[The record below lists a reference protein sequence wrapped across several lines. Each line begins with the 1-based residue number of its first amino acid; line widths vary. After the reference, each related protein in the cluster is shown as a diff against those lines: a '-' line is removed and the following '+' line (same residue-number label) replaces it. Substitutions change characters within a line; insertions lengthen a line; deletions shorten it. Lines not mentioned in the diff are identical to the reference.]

1 MEYQYPVE
9 VINAALE
16 KGISQGIFERPVG
29 ESALAE
35 MLARLDAVLT
45 EAMDLNRQ
53 LAERREE
60 DRNRPVLVE
69 DSASIPFGIDEVI
82 FLYASDQLD
91 LDVRARIVREQFPA
105 QAIGLIGPA
114 GDWTL
119 ELIYTGHRVYEL
131 PKDYTLE
138 LGRRLIKAHP
148 SSVGTRWVEVRVGEP
163 PIEFN

>member
-1 MEYQYPVE
+1 MKYQYPVE

-35 MLARLDAVLT
+35 MLANLDAVLT

-60 DRNRPVLVE
+60 EGNKPVLVDDVE
-69 DSASIPFGIDEVI
+69 SIPFRSDDLI
-82 FLYASDQLD
+82 FIEARDQPDQEL
-91 LDVRARIVREQFPA
+91 RNRIARRQFTA
-105 QAIGLIGPA
+105 QAFCIVGPSA
-114 GDWTL
+114 EWAR
-119 ELIYTGHRVYEL
+119 ELIFIGHRVFEL
-131 PKDYTLE
+131 PKNYTLE
-138 LGRRLIKAHP
+138 QGSRLIKAHP
-148 SSVGTRWVEVRVGEP
+148 SRVGTRWFEVRVGEP